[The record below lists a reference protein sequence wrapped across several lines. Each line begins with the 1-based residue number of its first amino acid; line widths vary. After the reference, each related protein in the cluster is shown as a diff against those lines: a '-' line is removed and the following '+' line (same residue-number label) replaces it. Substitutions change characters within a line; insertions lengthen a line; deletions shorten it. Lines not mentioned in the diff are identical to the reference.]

1 MTTLSL
7 SARDATTMLRR
18 DIRHALRYPLMTVS
32 SFAMQVFFLLLFAGV
47 FGKTLRAG
55 IGGGHYIDYLAPAMI
70 LMTACSTAEATAVNV
85 STDLAE
91 GIITRFRTMA
101 INQASV
107 LTGQVLGGLLRS
119 VVSAALLVGVALA
132 LGFRPTASP
141 AAWVAAAAVFALV
154 TLGLT
159 WLTVSFGLLAKT
171 PAGANSLSLLVVVLP
186 FVSSAFVPTSTMPS
200 GVRWFATNQPFT
212 PVIGTLRGLLS
223 GGPVGHDTLLA
234 VVWGAG
240 IAAAGFVWARR
251 LYTRTPAR

>member
-1 MTTLSL
+1 
-7 SARDATTMLRR
+7 MLRR
-18 DIRHALRYPLMTVS
+18 DVRHALRYPLVTVS
-32 SFAMQVFFLLLFAGV
+32 SLVVPVFLLLLFAGV

-70 LMTACSTAEATAVNV
+70 LMTACSTAQATALNV
-85 STDLAE
+85 STDMTE

-101 INQASV
+101 ITQSSV

-119 VVSAALLVGVALA
+119 LMSATLIVGVALA

-141 AAWVAAAAVFALV
+141 PAWVAAAAIFALL

-159 WLTVSFGLLAKT
+159 WLTASFGLLAKT
-171 PAGANSLSLLVVVLP
+171 PAGANSLALLVVFLP
-186 FVSSAFVPTSTMPS
+186 FVSSAFVPTSTMPA

-223 GGPVGHDTLLA
+223 GGPVAHDTVLA
-234 VVWGAG
+234 VVWAVVV
-240 IAAAGFVWARR
+240 AVAGFLWARR
-251 LYTRTPAR
+251 LYARTPAR